1 MSALDIFYQKHHMT
15 AGTKHIKHAMWLLQ
29 NVTND
34 YGVFYI
40 FTQLQA
46 CFVVV
51 YLIDK
56 LLVAL

>member
-1 MSALDIFYQKHHMT
+1 MT
-15 AGTKHIKHAMWLLQ
+15 AGTKHFKHAMWLLQ

>member
-1 MSALDIFYQKHHMT
+1 MT